1 MHKLDWVSVM
11 MSLAFQYALRSLWVI
26 CAYDNLHGHLAFSE
40 LHFTNGSQLPD
51 VHNTAK
57 V

>member
-11 MSLAFQYALRSLWVI
+11 MSLAFQYALSSLQVI
-26 CAYDNLHGHLAFSE
+26 CAYYSLHGHLTFSE
-40 LHFTNGSQLPD
+40 LHFTNGSQLSN
-51 VHNTAK
+51 VNNTAK